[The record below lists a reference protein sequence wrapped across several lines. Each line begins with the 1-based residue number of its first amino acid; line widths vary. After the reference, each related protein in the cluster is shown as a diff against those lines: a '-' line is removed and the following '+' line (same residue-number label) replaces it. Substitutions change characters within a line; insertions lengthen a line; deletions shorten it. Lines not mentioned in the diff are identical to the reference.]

1 MEQKISFL
9 GTGWAFPPE
18 FIQNKNSVKMIADE
32 EDVRSSLEIL
42 FSTAVGERIMQP
54 TYGCDLKKLLFE
66 PLDRA
71 LKAYIED
78 LLKTAIL
85 YHEPRIQ
92 LDDVDLITVPEEGRI
107 DIHLA
112 YTIRTTNSRYNFV
125 FPFYKREGTDI
136 DR

>member
-1 MEQKISFL
+1 MEQKNPFL

-18 FIQNKNSVKMIADE
+18 FIQAKHSVKMIADE

-42 FSTAVGERIMQP
+42 LCTAVGERIMQP

-66 PLDRA
+66 PLDTA

-78 LLKTAIL
+78 MLKTAIL
-85 YHEPRIQ
+85 YHEPRIR
-92 LDDVDLITVPEEGRI
+92 LDDVELVTIPEEGRI
-107 DIHLA
+107 DIYLD

-125 FPFYKREGTDI
+125 FPFYKTEGTDI

>member
-1 MEQKISFL
+1 MDQKHSFL
-9 GTGWAFPPE
+9 GTGWSFPPE
-18 FIQNKNSVKMIADE
+18 FIQNKNSVKMIADG

-66 PLDRA
+66 PLDTA
-71 LKAYIED
+71 LKAYIAD

-92 LDDVDLITVPEEGRI
+92 LDDVELVAVPEQGRI
-107 DIHLA
+107 DIYLD
-112 YTIRTTNSRYNFV
+112 YTVRATNSRYNFV
-125 FPFYKREGTDI
+125 FPYYKREGTDI

>member
-1 MEQKISFL
+1 MEQKIPFL
-9 GTGWAFPPE
+9 GNGWAFPPE

-32 EDVRSSLEIL
+32 KDVRSSLEIL
-42 FSTAVGERIMQP
+42 FCTAVGERIMQP

-66 PLDRA
+66 PLDTA

-78 LLKTAIL
+78 MLKTAIL
-85 YHEPRIQ
+85 YHEPRIR
-92 LDDVDLITVPEEGRI
+92 LDNVDLVTVPEEGRI
-107 DIHLA
+107 DIYLD

-125 FPFYKREGTDI
+125 FPFYKNEGTDI